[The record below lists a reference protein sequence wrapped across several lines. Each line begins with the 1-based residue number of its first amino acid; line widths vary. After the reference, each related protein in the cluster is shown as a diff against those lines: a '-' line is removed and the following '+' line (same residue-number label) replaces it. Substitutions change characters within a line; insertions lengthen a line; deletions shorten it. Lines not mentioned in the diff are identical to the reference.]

1 MSSER
6 GQVGALG
13 PSTLA
18 PAKRFGQAAIIEAT
32 MESHDVYIEGQ
43 RLDRGPG
50 APAED
55 SWGYSFPIVVRFSDI
70 DAMGHVNNAVYLT
83 YCEMA
88 RVGYLRTVAG
98 MRAITDMTMILARA
112 EIDYRMPIEFNDA
125 LAVQV
130 RATAIGTKSFTLHYR
145 MVITRHGAEHIAC
158 AATSVQV
165 CYDYTERRSVPVP
178 AALIDAL
185 ETFEGRRLRR

>member
-1 MSSER
+1 
-6 GQVGALG
+6 
-13 PSTLA
+13 
-18 PAKRFGQAAIIEAT
+18 
-32 MESHDVYIEGQ
+32 MESHEVYIEGQ

-50 APAED
+50 RPAED

-98 MRAITDMTMILARA
+98 MRAITEMTMILARA
-112 EIDYRMPIEFNDA
+112 EIDYRMPIEFTDR

-130 RATAIGTKSFTLHYR
+130 RATAIGTKSFTLHYS
-145 MVITRHGAEHIAC
+145 MVITRRGAEHIAC

-165 CYDYTERRSVPVP
+165 CYDYTQRRSVPVP
-178 AALIDAL
+178 AGLIDAL
-185 ETFEGRRLRR
+185 ETFEGGRLRR